1 MGSNNI
7 RRVDLLNHVLFIKF
21 VLILAILSRTMK
33 TANLVLLILILFVL
47 FAGCD
52 KDKQAIRK
60 DLNSR
65 FTKFKIID
73 VIKDSSN
80 VSDVMMTFKR
90 LEIRIAD
97 NNRKIIKSLNDIKS
111 GAASQKPYQTIF
123 YIDSLYNNSIEGG
136 MDLEIMQF
144 DRSEACYYVNYL
156 IYKEG
161 MKVPKEEYFYISEG
175 NPMYSALI
183 PVSYTHLTL
192 PTICS
197 VQISVVA
204 VSLKKKTRKKH
215 EDAQRYDKLRSGRRN

>member
-1 MGSNNI
+1 MGSNSI
-7 RRVDLLNHVLFIKF
+7 RREDLLNHVLFIKF
-21 VLILAILSRTMK
+21 VLILAILSKTMK

-90 LEIRIAD
+90 LKIRIAD
-97 NNRKIIKSLNDIKS
+97 NNREIIKSINDIKS

-144 DRSEACYYVNYL
+144 DRSEPCYYVNYL

-161 MKVPKEEYFYISEG
+161 MKIPKEEYFYINESNGEVLHRPYDWCEFLLEFG
-175 NPMYSALI
+175 YSVL
-183 PVSYTHLTL
+183 L
-192 PTICS
+192 
-197 VQISVVA
+197 
-204 VSLKKKTRKKH
+204 
-215 EDAQRYDKLRSGRRN
+215 EDALLYHTDIFDLERKYKFNSLEH